1 MYINSFTGD
10 IVDEHIIEA
19 LGRTRV
25 VVRDGKVVEV
35 GEPKI
40 NYCPIFDKNRGI
52 KEITSEAVRKNIEFR
67 IKDFGMCTPERKL
80 RMKDFLSFGVSETLS
95 TLLDENM
102 IDCAVIVSEGC
113 GTVILADPEFIQG
126 MAGRISAF
134 ISTTPITTIIETIG
148 PENVLN
154 PETAEINQ
162 IKGVLKA
169 IDMGYRNIAVSVV
182 LPEDAKKLRG
192 IEKEKEDVNIYIFAA
207 HVTEMSEEDAK
218 AMFNTADVIT
228 SCASKYI
235 NEVGKDRE
243 IFKVG
248 ASVPIFGPTEAG
260 EKFLKTRLEKIG
272 GLKDKPNA
280 KIPDPLI

>member
-1 MYINSFTGD
+1 M
-10 IVDEHIIEA
+10 DEHITEA

-113 GTVILADPEFIQG
+113 GTVILTDPEFVQG

-134 ISTTPITTIIETIG
+134 ISTTPITQIIETIG

-162 IKGVLKA
+162 IKGVSKA

-182 LPEDAKKLRG
+182 SSEDAKKLRA
-192 IEKEKEDVNIYIFAA
+192 IEKEKENVNIYIFAA

-218 AMFNTADVIT
+218 TLFDTADVIT
-228 SCASKYI
+228 SCASRYI
-235 NEVGKDRE
+235 NEVGRDRE
-243 IFKVG
+243 VFKVG
-248 ASVPIFGPTEAG
+248 ASVPIFGATEAG

-272 GLKDKPNA
+272 GLKDKPHA